1 MKQEEEEKCHK
12 IIGTNNLSLIQR
24 LQVRVRNYSKGAMRH
39 ISECDCTRDDLA
51 LFQGLEY
58 GDSLETQVKRNLNMT
73 APGMISP

>member
-1 MKQEEEEKCHK
+1 
-12 IIGTNNLSLIQR
+12 
-24 LQVRVRNYSKGAMRH
+24 MRH

-73 APGMISP
+73 APGIISP